1 MKFEILQKSKKSGA
15 RLGVIKTAHG
25 ELHTPAFFP
34 VATKAIVKT
43 LTCQDIKEI
52 GFEGILSNTYHL
64 HLQPGEKII
73 KKMGGLHK
81 FMNWD
86 GVVAT
91 DSGGFQVFSLGAGI
105 EHNTGK
111 IANRDAK
118 QSDRSKLHHEKS
130 FVKITEEGVYFKS
143 HLDGS
148 KQFLSP
154 ESSIKIQQDLG
165 ADIIFAFDQPSS
177 PLDNLEKTKEAM
189 ERTHRWAER
198 CLHIARITKNKSLIT
213 DGKPAFSA
221 SGGYGVAK
229 PASALRQTQG
239 YGVAKQGL
247 FGIIQGGKYEK
258 LRIQSAKFIGE
269 MDFDGFGIGG
279 SFGSSY
285 GDSKKNMLSVLNI
298 TIPLLPQEKPRHLL
312 GIGHLNDL
320 IPAIKAGIDL
330 FDCVYPT
337 RMARHNVAITSLGNI
352 DINKTIFSQDKK
364 PLDAKCQCPTCAS
377 YTRAYLC
384 HLFKAKETTGQKLLT
399 YHNLWFFKNFVDNIR
414 EKIANG
420 KL

>member
-91 DSGGFQVFSLGAGI
+91 DSGGFQVFSLGVGI

-111 IANRDAK
+111 IANRDAIR
-118 QSDRSKLHHEKS
+118 SDRYNLHHKKS

-177 PLDNLEKTKEAM
+177 PLDSLKKTKEAM
-189 ERTHRWAER
+189 ERTHRWATR
-198 CLHIARITKNKSLIT
+198 CLQTNNKLLST
-213 DGKPAFSA
+213 
-221 SGGYGVAK
+221 
-229 PASALRQTQG
+229 
-239 YGVAKQGL
+239 KQGL
-247 FGIIQGGKYEK
+247 FGIVQGGKYKK
-258 LRIQSAKFIGE
+258 LRIQSAKAIGK
-269 MDFDGFGIGG
+269 MNFNGFGIGG

-285 GDSKKNMLSVLNI
+285 GDSKKNLLDVLNI

-312 GIGHLNDL
+312 GIGHLDDL
-320 IPAIKAGIDL
+320 IPAIKTGIDL

-337 RMARHNVAITSLGNI
+337 RMARHNTAITSTGNI
-352 DINKTIFSQDKK
+352 DISKTIFSQDKK
-364 PLDAKCQCPTCAS
+364 PLDVKCQCPTCKN

-384 HLFKAKETTGQKLLT
+384 HLFKAKETTGQRLLT
-399 YHNLWFFKNFVDNIR
+399 YHNLWFFKQFIDNIR
-414 EKIANG
+414 KKVEDNKI
-420 KL
+420 

>member
-1 MKFEILQKSKKSGA
+1 MKFEITKKSKKSGA
-15 RLGVIKTAHG
+15 RLGRIKTAHG

-34 VATKAIVKT
+34 VATKATIKT
-43 LTCQDIKEI
+43 LTSHDIKEI
-52 GFEGILSNTYHL
+52 EFEGILANTYHL
-64 HLQPGEKII
+64 HLQPGEKIV
-73 KKMGGLHK
+73 KKIGGLHK
-81 FMNWD
+81 FMNWQ

-105 EHNTGK
+105 THKTSK
-111 IANRDAK
+111 IPIRNSADRQNNAQEKNRPLG
-118 QSDRSKLHHEKS
+118 SVG

-177 PLDNLEKTKEAM
+177 PLDNLEKTTEAM

-198 CLHIARITKNKSLIT
+198 CLSIAQITKNKSLIT
-213 DGKPAFSA
+213 KQS
-221 SGGYGVAK
+221 
-229 PASALRQTQG
+229 L
-239 YGVAKQGL
+239 QGL
-247 FGIIQGGKYEK
+247 FGIVQGGKYEK
-258 LRIQSAKFIGE
+258 LRKQSAKFISE
-269 MDFDGFGIGG
+269 MNFDGFGIGG

-285 GDSKKNMLSVLNI
+285 GDSKTNLIKALSWV
-298 TIPLLPQEKPRHLL
+298 IPLLPQEKPRHLL
-312 GIGHLNDL
+312 GIGHLDDL
-320 IPAIKAGIDL
+320 EPAIKSGVDL

-352 DINKTIFSQDKK
+352 SISKAIFSQDKK
-364 PLDAKCQCPTCAS
+364 PLDPKCICPTCKN

-384 HLFKAKETTGQKLLT
+384 HLFKAQETTGQRLLT

-414 EKIANG
+414 QKIEHN